1 MFIPVGTDLKLKR
14 FPWATFSLIVLN
26 TAIYFACLGSD
37 DSTLVWIDKHLVFHP
52 ANPSILASIAS
63 MFLHGGAMHLISNMF
78 FLWIFGSYL
87 EDKIG
92 WIKYLVL
99 YFITGIIADVIF
111 ALIQFPVD
119 ARRLKELFDFK
130 EEELGCIGASG
141 AISGIMGVYF
151 SRCYYSKIKFVIG
164 LGPFIIPKRFKVH
177 AAVLLGFW
185 FLSDLKF
192 GFEILNGLLTPI
204 AVWAHI
210 GGFLCGLLIGKYL
223 KFGVEANKERLLERG
238 TKLLCQGIGYSQAKE
253 DFNKVIELDPDNVE
267 AHYSLARLYAGSS
280 DYEKGE
286 PHYRK
291 AIFILL
297 KKKDKKVIDLCK
309 EHFHNYRSSL
319 PPQIQFKIC
328 Q

>member
-1 MFIPVGTDLKLKR
+1 MFIPEGPDLKLKR
-14 FPWATFSLIVLN
+14 FPWATFSLIVLI
-26 TAIYFACLGSD
+26 TDIYFACLGSD